1 MLSNEGFER
10 LNCGVLRKMRFKWS
24 PVDTASNCVLHLHL
38 EVFVWVV
45 FQQIFLKK
53 ANLKGDCLV
62 SIAGN
67 KKNAG
72 LLVSKKSFFGVILQ
86 H

>member
-1 MLSNEGFER
+1 MSCF
-10 LNCGVLRKMRFKWS
+10 
-24 PVDTASNCVLHLHL
+24 PTD
-38 EVFVWVV
+38 
-45 FQQIFLKK
+45 FLKK
-53 ANLKGDCLV
+53 DSLKGDCLV

-67 KKNAG
+67 KKIAG